1 MQTHQRWLSYG
12 LKFSIIMSLVLEIMF
27 STNESI
33 SFFKARPALNFHQ
46 AEKKDMV
53 PLGRL

>member
-1 MQTHQRWLSYG
+1 MQTDQRWLSYG
-12 LKFSIIMSLVLEIMF
+12 LKSSIIMSLVLEIMF